1 MTECRRKN
9 WGVKHLSRYLKG
21 RDIALQTVAA
31 QLVLTLVA
39 AATALAINESI
50 AISIFTGGIIGVT
63 ANLWLALVAFRPALG
78 APPQKM
84 LAAFY
89 TGELGKFVITALLF
103 LLAFKQ
109 IGFLKEAAYA
119 AIMILAYVM
128 IQVVAWIYP
137 LVRRNY

>member
-1 MTECRRKN
+1 M
-9 WGVKHLSRYLKG
+9 SRYIKG
-21 RDIALQTVAA
+21 RGLALRTVAA
-31 QLVLTLVA
+31 QLIFTLVA
-39 AATALAINESI
+39 AATALAISYPI
-50 AISIFTGGIIGVT
+50 AVSVFIGGIIGVA
-63 ANLWLALVAFRPALG
+63 ANLWLALVVFRPQLG

-109 IGFLKEAAYA
+109 IGFLREAAYA
-119 AIMILAYVM
+119 ATMILAYVM

-137 LVRRNY
+137 LVRRNA

>member
-1 MTECRRKN
+1 M
-9 WGVKHLSRYLKG
+9 SRYLKG

-39 AATALAINESI
+39 AATALAINDSV
-50 AISIFTGGIIGVT
+50 AISILIGGMIGVT
-63 ANLWLALVAFRPALG
+63 ANLWLALIAFRPALG
-78 APPQKM
+78 APTQRM

-89 TGELGKFVITALLF
+89 MGEFGKFIITAVLF

-119 AIMILAYVM
+119 ATMIMAYV
-128 IQVVAWIYP
+128 IVQVIAWTYP
-137 LVRRNY
+137 LMRRKV

>member
-1 MTECRRKN
+1 M
-9 WGVKHLSRYLKG
+9 SRYLKG

-39 AATALAINESI
+39 AATALAINDSV
-50 AISIFTGGIIGVT
+50 AISILIGGIIGVT
-63 ANLWLALVAFRPALG
+63 ANLWLALIAFRPALG
-78 APPQKM
+78 APTQRM

-89 TGELGKFVITALLF
+89 MGEFGKFIITAMLF

-119 AIMILAYVM
+119 ATMIMAYV
-128 IQVVAWIYP
+128 IVQVIAWTYP
-137 LVRRNY
+137 LMRRKV

>member
-1 MTECRRKN
+1 M
-9 WGVKHLSRYLKG
+9 SRYLKG
-21 RDIALQTVAA
+21 RGLALQTVAA
-31 QLVLTLVA
+31 QLVLTLVT
-39 AATALAINESI
+39 AATGLAISHPI
-50 AISIFTGGIIGVT
+50 AASIFIGGIIGVT
-63 ANLWLALVAFRPALG
+63 ANVWLALVVFRPQLG

-89 TGELGKFVITALLF
+89 TGELGKFVITALMF

>member
-1 MTECRRKN
+1 M
-9 WGVKHLSRYLKG
+9 SRYLKG

-39 AATALAINESI
+39 AATALAINDSV
-50 AISIFTGGIIGVT
+50 AISILIGGIIGVT
-63 ANLWLALVAFRPALG
+63 ANLWLALIAFRPALG
-78 APPQKM
+78 APTQRM

-89 TGELGKFVITALLF
+89 MGEFGKFIITAVLF

-119 AIMILAYVM
+119 ATMIMAYV
-128 IQVVAWIYP
+128 IVQVIAWTYP
-137 LVRRNY
+137 LMRRKV